1 MQISL
6 ATHYVRYSNGG
17 CLEHFP
23 IVQALCRIGLAEPN
37 EALRRQVERL
47 RDALAESGAVKESAT
62 LAQLLTTTAHSS
74 PMAPSRLVRS
84 RAAYG
89 SGEKLTPQVSMP
101 VDRETAV
108 PLATVTFPDEIA
120 TNPPVL
126 GTLLREAATS
136 LVDEWTQRAALE
148 RLQVEIARSVLIY
161 GAPGTGK
168 TRLALWMCR
177 QLQLPAVTAKLDGLV
192 SSFLGTTSRNIGAL
206 FAFAARYQ
214 CVLLLDE
221 FDAIAKVRDDPQE
234 VGEIKRVVNTL
245 LQNLDVRRD
254 VGFTIGITN
263 HELLLDSA
271 VWRRFD
277 VQLHVPRPD
286 FAARLG
292 VVRRYL
298 APLTLEEAEIRFIAW
313 ITDGASGADIE
324 TLVNA
329 IKKAIAL
336 GDPDPE
342 LIPLLQRIL
351 VQHGRRFAPDRT
363 ASLTLDSTALSKQLL
378 HVSDLG
384 YTQSDLATLFKRN
397 KATVSR
403 WVNDD
408 VTPEVRTAH

>member
-1 MQISL
+1 M
-6 ATHYVRYSNGG
+6 
-17 CLEHFP
+17 EHFP
-23 IVQALCRIGLAEPN
+23 SIQALCRVALAEPN

-47 RDALAESGAVKESAT
+47 RDALAESGASKEAAT
-62 LAQLLTTTAHSS
+62 LAQMLTTTARSS

-84 RAAYG
+84 RASYG
-89 SGEKLTPQVSMP
+89 AGEILTPQVAMP

-108 PLATVTFPDEIA
+108 PLATVTFPDEISED
-120 TNPPVL
+120 PPVL
-126 GTLLREAATS
+126 SELLRTATTE

-148 RLQVEIARSVLIY
+148 RVQIDIARSCLIY

-177 QLQLPAVTAKLDGLV
+177 QLRLPAVTAKLDGLV

-206 FAFAARYQ
+206 FSFAARYQ

-245 LQNLDVRRD
+245 LQNLDVRRN

-277 VQLHVPRPD
+277 VQLQVPRPD
-286 FAARLG
+286 FNARLA

-298 APLTLEEAEIRFIAW
+298 KPLTLEEAEIRFVAW

-324 TLVNA
+324 TLVNS

-336 GDPDPE
+336 GAPDPE
-342 LIPLLQRIL
+342 LVPLLQRVL
-351 VQHGRRFAPDRT
+351 VQHSRRFGSDRT
-363 ASLTLDSTALSKQLL
+363 ASLQLDLAALSKQLL
-378 HVSDLG
+378 HVRDLG
-384 YTQSDLATLFKRN
+384 YSQSDLAILFKRN

-403 WVNDD
+403 WVNEEPASGTR
-408 VTPEVRTAH
+408 VAH

>member
-1 MQISL
+1 
-6 ATHYVRYSNGG
+6 
-17 CLEHFP
+17 
-23 IVQALCRIGLAEPN
+23 VQALCRIALAEPN

-47 RDALAESGAVKESAT
+47 RLALAESGDSKESAA
-62 LAQLLTTTAHSS
+62 LAQLLTTTSRSS
-74 PMAPSRLVRS
+74 PMVPSRLVRS
-84 RAAYG
+84 RATYG
-89 SGEKLTPQVSMP
+89 AGEKLTPQVAMP

-108 PLATVTFPDEIA
+108 SLATVIFPDEISGD
-120 TNPPVL
+120 PPVL
-126 GTLLREAATS
+126 GELLQQAAGE
-136 LVDEWTQRAALE
+136 LVEEWTQRDALE
-148 RLQVEIARSVLIY
+148 RVDVEIARSCLIY

-177 QLQLPAVTAKLDGLV
+177 QLQLPAITAKLDGLV

-245 LQNLDVRRD
+245 LQHLDLRRN

-277 VQLHVPRPD
+277 AQLLVPRPD
-286 FAARLG
+286 YQTRLAI
-292 VVRRYL
+292 VRRYIKPML
-298 APLTLEEAEIRFIAW
+298 LEEAEIRFIAW

-324 TLVNA
+324 TLINSV
-329 IKKAIAL
+329 KKAIAL
-336 GDPDPE
+336 GASNYE
-342 LIPLLQRIL
+342 LIPLLQRTLI
-351 VQHGRRFAPDRT
+351 QHSRRFGSDRT
-363 ASLTLDSTALSKQLL
+363 ASLALDSAALSKQLL
-378 HVSDLG
+378 RVADLG
-384 YTQSDLATLFKRN
+384 YSQSDLATLFKRN

-403 WVNDD
+403 WVNEEL
-408 VTPEVRTAH
+408 TQGVRATH

>member
-1 MQISL
+1 
-6 ATHYVRYSNGG
+6 
-17 CLEHFP
+17 LEHFP
-23 IVQALCRIGLAEPN
+23 IIQALCRVALAEPN

-47 RDALAESGAVKESAT
+47 RDALAESGASKEAAT
-62 LAQLLTTTAHSS
+62 LAQMLTTTARSS

-84 RAAYG
+84 RASYG
-89 SGEKLTPQVSMP
+89 AGEILTPQVAMP

-108 PLATVTFPDEIA
+108 PLATVTFPDEISED
-120 TNPPVL
+120 PPVL
-126 GTLLREAATS
+126 GELLRTAATE
-136 LVDEWTQRAALE
+136 LVDEWTQRTALE
-148 RLQVEIARSVLIY
+148 RVQIDIARSCLIY

-177 QLQLPAVTAKLDGLV
+177 QLRLPAVTAKLDGLV

-245 LQNLDVRRD
+245 LQNLDVRRN

-277 VQLHVPRPD
+277 VQLQVPRPD
-286 FAARLG
+286 FNARLA

-298 APLTLEEAEIRFIAW
+298 KPLTLDEAEIRFVAW

-324 TLVNA
+324 TLVNS

-336 GDPDPE
+336 GAPDPE
-342 LIPLLQRIL
+342 LVPLLQRVL
-351 VQHGRRFAPDRT
+351 VQHSRRFGSDRT
-363 ASLTLDSTALSKQLL
+363 ASLHLDLASLSKQLL
-378 HVSDLG
+378 HVRDLG
-384 YTQSDLATLFKRN
+384 YSQSDLAILFKRN

-403 WVNDD
+403 WVNEEPASGTR
-408 VTPEVRTAH
+408 VAH

>member
-1 MQISL
+1 
-6 ATHYVRYSNGG
+6 
-17 CLEHFP
+17 LEHFP
-23 IVQALCRIGLAEPN
+23 IIQALCRVALAEPN

-47 RDALAESGAVKESAT
+47 RDALAESGASKEAAT
-62 LAQLLTTTAHSS
+62 LAQMLTTTARSS

-84 RAAYG
+84 RASYG
-89 SGEKLTPQVSMP
+89 AGEILTPQVAMP

-108 PLATVTFPDEIA
+108 PLATVTFPDEISED
-120 TNPPVL
+120 PPVL
-126 GTLLREAATS
+126 SELLRTATTE

-148 RLQVEIARSVLIY
+148 RVQIDIARSCLIY

-177 QLQLPAVTAKLDGLV
+177 QLRLPAVTAKLDGLV

-206 FAFAARYQ
+206 FAFAGRYQ

-245 LQNLDVRRD
+245 LQNLDVRRN

-277 VQLHVPRPD
+277 AQLQVPRPD
-286 FAARLG
+286 FYARLA

-298 APLTLEEAEIRFIAW
+298 KPLTLEEAEIRFVAW

-324 TLVNA
+324 TLVNS

-336 GDPDPE
+336 GAPDPE
-342 LIPLLQRIL
+342 LVPLLQRVL
-351 VQHGRRFAPDRT
+351 VQHSRRFGSDRT
-363 ASLTLDSTALSKQLL
+363 ASLQLDLAALSKQLL
-378 HVSDLG
+378 HVRDLG
-384 YTQSDLATLFKRN
+384 YSQSDLAILFKRN

-403 WVNDD
+403 WVNEEPASGTR
-408 VTPEVRTAH
+408 VAH

>member
-1 MQISL
+1 
-6 ATHYVRYSNGG
+6 
-17 CLEHFP
+17 LEHFP
-23 IVQALCRIGLAEPN
+23 IIQALCRVALAEPN

-47 RDALAESGAVKESAT
+47 RDALAESGASKEAAT
-62 LAQLLTTTAHSS
+62 LAQMLTTTARSS

-84 RAAYG
+84 RASYG
-89 SGEKLTPQVSMP
+89 AGEILTPQVAMP

-108 PLATVTFPDEIA
+108 PLATVTFPDEISED
-120 TNPPVL
+120 PPVL
-126 GTLLREAATS
+126 GELLRTAATE

-148 RLQVEIARSVLIY
+148 RVQIEIARSCLIY

-177 QLQLPAVTAKLDGLV
+177 QLRLPAVTAKLDGLV

-245 LQNLDVRRD
+245 LQNLDVRRN
-254 VGFTIGITN
+254 VGFSIGITN

-277 VQLHVPRPD
+277 VQLQVPRPD
-286 FAARLG
+286 FNARLA

-298 APLTLEEAEIRFIAW
+298 KPLTLDEAEIRFLAW

-324 TLVNA
+324 TLVNS

-336 GDPDPE
+336 GAPDPE
-342 LIPLLQRIL
+342 LVPLLQRVL
-351 VQHGRRFAPDRT
+351 VQHSRRFGSDRT
-363 ASLTLDSTALSKQLL
+363 ASLHLDLAALSKQLL
-378 HVSDLG
+378 HVRDLG
-384 YTQSDLATLFKRN
+384 YSQSDLAILFKRN

-403 WVNDD
+403 WVNEEPASGTR
-408 VTPEVRTAH
+408 VAH